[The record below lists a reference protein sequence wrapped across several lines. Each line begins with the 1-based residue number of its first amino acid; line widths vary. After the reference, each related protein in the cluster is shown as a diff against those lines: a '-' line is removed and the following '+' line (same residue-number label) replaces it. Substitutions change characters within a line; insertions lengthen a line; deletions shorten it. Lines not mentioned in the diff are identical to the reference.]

1 MIIFKNQM
9 EDGEQKTCLQH
20 FSDSI
25 RPTFSF
31 RIEHG
36 ESFHLLDFTF
46 SFLAK
51 REEIVTHG
59 CRHPFFSCDTVPL
72 NSSFF
77 TSSRTALILWLL
89 QIYMSEFTNTGS
101 SYALLFFVNISGF
114 DRYLSWLFFV
124 ISEVMGPFYCSV
136 LCASKV

>member
-1 MIIFKNQM
+1 M

-20 FSDSI
+20 FSEIGSDSI

-31 RIEHG
+31 RIEHE

-59 CRHPFFSCDTVPL
+59 CRHPFFSMFNSLYEPDVDLTFFLNPL
-72 NSSFF
+72 IFPV
-77 TSSRTALILWLL
+77 T
-89 QIYMSEFTNTGS
+89 
-101 SYALLFFVNISGF
+101 
-114 DRYLSWLFFV
+114 LSL
-124 ISEVMGPFYCSV
+124 
-136 LCASKV
+136 

>member
-1 MIIFKNQM
+1 M

-31 RIEHG
+31 RIEHE

-59 CRHPFFSCDTVPL
+59 CRHPFFFQCSIPPL
-72 NSSFF
+72 YEPDVDLTFF
-77 TSSRTALILWLL
+77 LNPLI
-89 QIYMSEFTNTGS
+89 FPVT
-101 SYALLFFVNISGF
+101 
-114 DRYLSWLFFV
+114 LSL
-124 ISEVMGPFYCSV
+124 
-136 LCASKV
+136 